1 MKIEH
6 AIHKLFPT
14 AVFQFQI
21 DDDEFNG
28 RQLDLLREQEF
39 TQKSEGKVLTT
50 SGDLHAQPRFSEL
63 NTMLRSCLEHVRQAY
78 AFQCKEFEVNCMWGN
93 KTMPGDNHHH
103 HYHPNAYFSGV
114 YSPGNVAESIVFRD
128 PSMQLKQSCLG
139 VTNGESDHLDAF
151 SCARQA
157 QQQAGSVYIF
167 PWYLQ
172 HQVASNPGPDPRY
185 TIAFNAV
192 PRGPLGS
199 LENLTFLSL

>member
-1 MKIEH
+1 MKVEH
-6 AIHKLFPT
+6 TIHKIFPIPL
-14 AVFQFQI
+14 FQFQI
-21 DDDEFNG
+21 NDSDFNE
-28 RQLDLLREQEF
+28 RQLNLLREQEF
-39 TQKSEGKVLTT
+39 TAKAEGKVLTT
-50 SGDLHAQPRFSEL
+50 SGDLHAKPRFSEL
-63 NTMLRSCLEHVRQAY
+63 NTMIRSCLEHVRYAY
-78 AFQCKEFEVNCMWGN
+78 SYECKEFEVNCMWGN

-114 YSPGNVAESIVFRD
+114 YSPGDVSESIVFRD

-139 VTNGESDHLDAF
+139 IQNGESEHLDAF
-151 SCARQA
+151 TCARQA
-157 QQQAGSVYIF
+157 QQQAGSIYIF

-172 HQVASNPGPDPRY
+172 HQVAANPGPEPRY